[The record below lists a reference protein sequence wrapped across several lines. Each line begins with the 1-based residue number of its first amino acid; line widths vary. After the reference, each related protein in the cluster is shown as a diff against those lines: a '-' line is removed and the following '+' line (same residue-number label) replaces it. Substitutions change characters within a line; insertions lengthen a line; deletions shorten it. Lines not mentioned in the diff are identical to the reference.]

1 MGNTRLEEVGFSDFT
16 TLLITETL
24 NAVITSQIQQEEK
37 IQELNIAV
45 AMSLEEFSK
54 AYISD
59 DEVKS
64 ELARL
69 FTDPGIID
77 GKSSV
82 EIGMPYVPAG
92 ENNSEMPRV
101 REICGYDMIKGDYIE
116 NINGY
121 EITEKGYKN
130 ISRAVLRR
138 LASLKQEGLRYLVS
152 RGIPRVLVD
161 NGKVSAKL
169 TMRIEE
175 QKETSKSSSKLL
187 GSKNDFI
194 GGKLVVR
201 PVNVRGPEYLTIK
214 TDITSEVEI
223 NFKTIV
229 L

>member
-1 MGNTRLEEVGFSDFT
+1 MALV
-16 TLLITETL
+16 
-24 NAVITSQIQQEEK
+24 
-37 IQELNIAV
+37 
-45 AMSLEEFSK
+45 MSLEAFSK

-64 ELARL
+64 ELTRL
-69 FTDPGIID
+69 FTDPGIPD
-77 GKSSV
+77 EKSSV
-82 EIGMPYVPAG
+82 EPGMPYVPVG
-92 ENNSEMPRV
+92 ENNSEMPCI

-116 NINGY
+116 NKNGF
-121 EITEKGYKN
+121 EITEMGYKN
-130 ISRAVLRR
+130 ISRAVLMRI
-138 LASLKQEGLRYLVS
+138 ASLKQEGLRYVVS

-175 QKETSKSSSKLL
+175 QKKTSKNSSKFL
-187 GSKNDFI
+187 GSRNDFI

-201 PVNVRGPEYLTIK
+201 PVNARGPEYLTVK